1 VWGNYKI
8 RKKLYCCGAG
18 VNYRWLNLGW
28 NNTKT
33 VGDNEA
39 SFPVPYGPGGSIS
52 GKVTKRKGTWTS
64 FRWPNAWP
72 SGVSCDTGTCVNK
85 KLWGECRI
93 TTCLDRKV
101 EDSIMNKTGK

>member
-1 VWGNYKI
+1 VG
-8 RKKLYCCGAG
+8 KLQNSEKNCIVVAQVLIIAG
-18 VNYRWLNLGW
+18 SNLGW

-64 FRWPNAWP
+64 FRWAKAWP

-93 TTCLDRKV
+93 TTC
-101 EDSIMNKTGK
+101 SIERSKTRL